1 MDISLKNKNA
11 LVCGSTQGIGKAIA
25 IELASLGANVTLF
38 ARNEHRLKYVMK
50 ELPVIDN
57 QSHEYLVA
65 DFFEQEKV
73 KSEIEN
79 YLSKGKILHIVINN
93 TGGPPHGL
101 AIDSDPKDFIRGFSA
116 HLVNSQ
122 NIVQLA
128 VPGMKKA
135 NYGRI
140 INIISISVKTPIP
153 GLGVSNTVRG
163 AMAGWSKTLA
173 GELGPFG
180 ITVNNVLPGFTKTGR
195 IEDLFRI
202 KANEMGISKEHYE
215 KIALEKIPARRLADP
230 METAAAVAFLSS
242 PSAAYINGIN
252 LPVDGGNTPSL

>member
-1 MDISLKNKNA
+1 MDTSLERKNA

-25 IELASLGANVTLF
+25 IELASLGANITLF
-38 ARNEHRLKYVMK
+38 ARNEQRLKEVLG
-50 ELPVIDN
+50 ELPVSGN
-57 QSHEYLVA
+57 QRHDYLVA
-65 DFFEQEKV
+65 DFFHQEKV
-73 KSEIEN
+73 KSEIQN
-79 YLSKGKILHIVINN
+79 YLNKGKIIHIVINN

-101 AIDSDPKDFIRGFSA
+101 AIDSDPEDFLKGFAA

-122 NIVQLA
+122 NIVRLA
-128 VPGMKKA
+128 VPGMKEA
-135 NYGRI
+135 GYGRI
-140 INIISISVKTPIP
+140 INIISTSVKAPIP

-173 GELGPFG
+173 GELGSFG

-195 IEDLFRI
+195 IDDLFRI
-202 KANEMGISKEHYE
+202 KAEELGITKGEYE
-215 KIALEKIPARRLADP
+215 KSALEKIPAGRLADP